1 MTPGEPREPPRVA
14 GDVPVPLA
22 PQPSSGRGGGQGA
35 APGRGEETSEEQP
48 CSLGAGSKFEDRESA
63 GGERKG
69 HVYSRGSG
77 PQAGNEGHT
86 GPPPSTAGVGRKLTP
101 ELHRR
106 FRSRVPTLPSKRHP
120 STNLKKFAYK
130 LLCKWGLQVPKL

>member
-69 HVYSRGSG
+69 HMYS
-77 PQAGNEGHT
+77 
-86 GPPPSTAGVGRKLTP
+86 
-101 ELHRR
+101 
-106 FRSRVPTLPSKRHP
+106 
-120 STNLKKFAYK
+120 
-130 LLCKWGLQVPKL
+130 